1 MEKIY
6 VSICRNI
13 FYKENGANEEKTID
27 NAINVSA
34 FCVLACSSLS
44 KTSNSYIDIIVSG
57 ITQANADT
65 YVVFCLYVTDGTNMY
80 YLDNETT
87 STTVTGLNVSVI
99 K

>member
-1 MEKIY
+1 M
-6 VSICRNI
+6 
-13 FYKENGANEEKTID
+13 
-27 NAINVSA
+27 
-34 FCVLACSSLS
+34 LACGSLS
-44 KTSNSYIDIIVSG
+44 KTPNSYIDIIVSG
-57 ITQANADT
+57 ITQANAYT